1 MRSVVQRVDRA
12 GVWCKDKCISQ
23 IEKGILVFL
32 GIERGDQ
39 KNDAQYL
46 VDKIINLR
54 IFEDDSG
61 KMNLSVIDID
71 GDILVVSQFTLL
83 GDCRKGRRPSFSG
96 AEHPT
101 AARLLYEY
109 FLGKAKEK
117 VKYVAHGEFQ
127 AMMMVEL
134 RNNGPVTLILDS
146 RQPF

>member
-1 MRSVVQRVDRA
+1 
-12 GVWCKDKCISQ
+12 
-23 IEKGILVFL
+23 
-32 GIERGDQ
+32 
-39 KNDAQYL
+39 
-46 VDKIINLR
+46 
-54 IFEDDSG
+54 
-61 KMNLSVIDID
+61 MNLSLIDID
-71 GDILVVSQFTLL
+71 GEILVVSQFTLL